1 MNKIEVGCQVKNIKQ
16 NTIHIVECIE
26 FYESITVIYTTDS
39 KCFPF
44 NDLELYYPTS
54 NFVSYM
60 SKLIN
65 GEKILDSEKKS
76 AMNDMTDFFK
86 LDDTLSPED
95 FFKD

>member
-1 MNKIEVGCQVKNIKQ
+1 
-16 NTIHIVECIE
+16 
-26 FYESITVIYTTDS
+26 
-39 KCFPF
+39 
-44 NDLELYYPTS
+44 
-54 NFVSYM
+54 M